1 MSKERATERERKKK
15 SRKGFR
21 EGKLVVHVFFFSFTL
36 HKAHPYLNYGFL
48 NDAVII
54 DKMLQLLTFICSRNK
69 QLVNICYSIQRET
82 L

>member
-21 EGKLVVHVFFFSFTL
+21 KGKLVVHVFFFSFTL

-48 NDAVII
+48 
-54 DKMLQLLTFICSRNK
+54 MP
-69 QLVNICYSIQRET
+69 
-82 L
+82 